1 MIKGRVNESY
11 EATVKLNLLDATGKE
26 MEIEAII
33 DTGYTGYLTLPTALI
48 EVMGLLWQGQN
59 EALLAD
65 GTSRIFDV
73 YDGIVSWDGH
83 ERAIYVDAI
92 DTETLV
98 GMGLLRGHGL
108 RVDVVRDGM
117 VTIEALS

>member
-11 EATVKLNLLDATGKE
+11 EATVKLNLLDATGE
-26 MEIEAII
+26 DREIEAII
-33 DTGYTGYLTLPTALI
+33 DTGYNGYLTLPTALI
-48 EVMGLLWQGQN
+48 EVMGLPWQGQN
-59 EALLAD
+59 EVLLAD
-65 GTSRIFDV
+65 GTIRIFDV
-73 YDGIVSWDGH
+73 YDGIMSWNGH
-83 ERAIYVDAI
+83 ERPIYVDAI

-98 GMGLLRGHGL
+98 GMGLLRGCGR